1 VKSSQAWL
9 RKILENGRMM
19 QEKLPG
25 GRMARAA
32 GSSEETKK
40 GDLQE

>member
-1 VKSSQAWL
+1 
-9 RKILENGRMM
+9 MM